1 MESKLPVVV
10 LYIISTIRPGSAVG
24 AGRSLYRE
32 PSTLE
37 KVLTL
42 PLVNP
47 PISRG
52 LLSNSLLAFLR
63 LRAVVEKRPL
73 DVRQRK
79 RQTLLDAPG
88 REGGK
93 GMHQGGGKGGHAGI

>member
-1 MESKLPVVV
+1 MESKLPVAV

-52 LLSNSLLAFLR
+52 LLSTSLLAILR
-63 LRAVVEKRPL
+63 LRAS
-73 DVRQRK
+73 
-79 RQTLLDAPG
+79 
-88 REGGK
+88 REETS
-93 GMHQGGGKGGHAGI
+93 